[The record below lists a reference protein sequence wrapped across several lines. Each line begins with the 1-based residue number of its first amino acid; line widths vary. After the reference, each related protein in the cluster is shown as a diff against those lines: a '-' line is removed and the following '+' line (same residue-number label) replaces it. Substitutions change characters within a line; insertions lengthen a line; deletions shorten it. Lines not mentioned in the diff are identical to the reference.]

1 MSDREQLA
9 YFDEAGNRLGTKS
22 RQQVHAD
29 GDWHWLV
36 FVWSAWLDNDNCAQL
51 LLQQRA
57 RPGDPFI
64 DSLDA
69 LAGGHVQAEESHRLA
84 ATRELEEESGLQC
97 ESDTLVYL
105 GNGPLVNMQGPC
117 QRVIQHFYL
126 YDSPVDIMQLDFNPE
141 VSGFVVAPLDDVAGL
156 LQPETAEARGTARF
170 GEDPDRCV
178 EMTITPR
185 AFTSYPAPILDVF
198 RKSFTAIRTCLLE
211 RRVDTDIWRAT

>member
-36 FVWSAWLDNDNCAQL
+36 FVWSAWLDGDNGPQL

-69 LAGGHVQAEESHRLA
+69 LAGGHVRAEEGHRLA
-84 ATRELEEESGLQC
+84 ATRELKEESGLQC
-97 ESDTLVYL
+97 ESDALVYL
-105 GNGPLVNMQGPC
+105 GNGPLVNVQGPC
-117 QRVIQHFYL
+117 QRVFQHFYL
-126 YDSPVDIMQLDFNPE
+126 YDRPVDMMQLDFNPE
-141 VSGFVVAPLDDVAGL
+141 VNGFVVAPLDDVAGL
-156 LQPETAEARGTARF
+156 LKPDPTEAQGSARF
-170 GEDPDRCV
+170 AEDADHGI

-185 AFTSYPAPILDVF
+185 AFASYPAPIIDVF
-198 RKSFTAIRTCLLE
+198 RKSFATIRTYLLE
-211 RRVDTDIWRAT
+211 QRVDADIWHTT